1 MRTRNEIVT
10 SSSHTCDKHGL
21 LNPADLKLEVL
32 LDIRDLLVSSDTAL
46 HAVAERMSESNSC
59 GHGNRGW
66 CPYCALAI
74 HNGYLP

>member
-32 LDIRDLLVSSDTAL
+32 LDIRDLLLVIDA
-46 HAVAERMSESNSC
+46 AMRAQYIDVAASWE
-59 GHGNRGW
+59 
-66 CPYCALAI
+66 CPLRSRQ
-74 HNGYLP
+74 